1 MSLSLPT
8 GMHFSSVKICF
19 AMTVFQ
25 GLIEEPRNMQTTH
38 HEWDPSL
45 QQQKQPRCVWEDHLF
60 GTFSARTGDREALL
74 HRGEP
79 PRVSSVGTWH
89 QIKQRSEV
97 EHVGVCVS
105 VSAWGTCRDSAM
117 LKCKPTGMPN
127 YRNDLLSCYIANRS
141 GGLQK
146 ELVLIT
152 GDKHFF
158 LWKTKG

>member
-1 MSLSLPT
+1 M
-8 GMHFSSVKICF
+8 I
-19 AMTVFQ
+19 VFQ
-25 GLIEEPRNMQTTH
+25 GLVEESRSMQTTH
-38 HEWDPSL
+38 HKWDPGL

-60 GTFSARTGDREALL
+60 CTFSARTGDREALL

-79 PRVSSVGTWH
+79 PRVSSLGTWH
-89 QIKQRSEV
+89 QNRQRSEA

-105 VSAWGTCRDSAM
+105 MRAWGTYRDSAM
-117 LKCKPTGMPN
+117 RKCKQTEMTN
-127 YRNDLLSCYIANRS
+127 YRSNLLFFYITNRS

-158 LWKTKG
+158 SLKNKG